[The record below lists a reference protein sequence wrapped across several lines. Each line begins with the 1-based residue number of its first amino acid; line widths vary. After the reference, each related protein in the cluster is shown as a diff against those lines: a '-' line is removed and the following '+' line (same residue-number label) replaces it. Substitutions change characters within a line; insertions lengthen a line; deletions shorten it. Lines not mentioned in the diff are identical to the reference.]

1 MLTRYQ
7 PFIDGV
13 STPVDTPV
21 FQPLNPATGL
31 GYAEVSSGTA
41 VEVDLAVRSAE
52 RAFHAWK
59 LTKPVDRGRILY
71 KVAEAIRGNIDELAA
86 LETQDIGQPI
96 SLSIVDAEAA
106 ARYFE
111 FFAGAVDKVHG
122 ETLPLGPDYHSY
134 TERVPFGVVGHIL
147 PWNAPLQQVARGV
160 APSLAVGNTV
170 VVKPASETPLSTLA
184 LARIASEGG
193 LPAGVFNVV
202 PGSGREVGMAIVDH
216 PLVRKVAFTGSVE
229 TGTKVMKRAS
239 DRVIP
244 LTMELGGKS
253 PNIVFE
259 DADLD
264 ALTESAWIG
273 FTMKCGQICIAGSR
287 LLVQDSIYDMVLERL
302 VARAA
307 AATIGPGTENPDIGP
322 LTTQGQLQTVL
333 DYIEIGRAEGARVVA
348 GGGRPT
354 EERLQNGNFVEP
366 TIFADVSNHM
376 RIAQEEIFGPVLSV
390 IRFSDEEEAVEIAND
405 SKFGLAAGV
414 WTRDLARAHR
424 VAAQIDA
431 GQVFVNEYPGGG
443 VETPFGGFKYSGFGR
458 EKGLEALKTYSHT
471 KTVVI
476 RL

>member
-1 MLTRYQ
+1 MLARYEA
-7 PFIDGV
+7 FIDGV
-13 STPVDTPV
+13 SAPAETDV
-21 FQPLNPATGL
+21 FRPLNPATGES
-31 GYAEVSSGTA
+31 YAEVSKGTA
-41 VEVDLAVRSAE
+41 VEVDVAVRSAE
-52 RAFHAWK
+52 RAFGLWK
-59 LTKPVDRGRILY
+59 RTKPVDRGRVLY
-71 KVAEAIRGNIDELAA
+71 RVAEAIRANADELAA

-96 SLSIVDAEAA
+96 SLSVNDVEAA

-111 FFAGAVDKVHG
+111 FFAGAADKIHG
-122 ETLPLGPDYHSY
+122 ETVPLGPDYHSY

-147 PWNAPLQQVARGV
+147 PWNAPLQQTARGV

-184 LARIASEGG
+184 MARIAVEAG

-202 PGSGREVGMAIVDH
+202 PGSGREAGMAIVDH
-216 PLVRKVAFTGSVE
+216 PLVRKVAFTGSVD
-229 TGTKVMKRAS
+229 TGAAIMKRAS

-264 ALTESAWIG
+264 AVVKSAWTA
-273 FTMKCGQICIAGSR
+273 FTMKCGQVCSAGSR
-287 LLVQDSIYDMVLERL
+287 LLVQDSIYDTVVERL
-302 VARAA
+302 AARAK
-307 AATIGPGTENPDIGP
+307 AATIGPGAENPDIGP
-322 LTTQGQLQTVL
+322 LTTQSQLRSVL
-333 DYIEIGRAEGARVVA
+333 EYIEIGKGEGARVVA
-348 GGGRPT
+348 GGGRPAD
-354 EERLQNGNFVEP
+354 EGLQHGNFVQP

-390 IRFSDEEEAVEIAND
+390 IRFADEDEAVEIAND
-405 SKFGLAAGV
+405 TKFGLAAGI

-431 GQVFVNEYPGGG
+431 GQVYVNEYFAGG

-471 KTVVI
+471 KTTTI
-476 RL
+476 RI

>member
-1 MLTRYQ
+1 MLARYEA
-7 PFIDGV
+7 FIDGV
-13 STPVDTPV
+13 PAPAETDV
-21 FQPLNPATGL
+21 FRPLNPATGES
-31 GYAEVSSGTA
+31 YAEVSKGTA
-41 VEVDLAVRSAE
+41 VEVDVAVRSAE
-52 RAFHAWK
+52 RAFGLWK

-71 KVAEAIRGNIDELAA
+71 KVAEAIRANVDELAA
-86 LETQDIGQPI
+86 LETQDIGQPL
-96 SLSIVDAEAA
+96 SLSVGDVEAA

-111 FFAGAVDKVHG
+111 FFAGAADKVHG

-134 TERVPFGVVGHIL
+134 TEHVPFGVVGHIL
-147 PWNAPLQQVARGV
+147 PWNAPLQQTARGV

-184 LARIASEGG
+184 MARIAVGAG

-202 PGSGREVGMAIVDH
+202 PGSGREAGMAIVDH

-229 TGTKVMKRAS
+229 TGAAIMKRAS

-264 ALTESAWIG
+264 AVVKSAWTA
-273 FTMKCGQICIAGSR
+273 FTMKCGQVCSAGSR
-287 LLVQDSIYDMVLERL
+287 LLVQASIYDAVVERL
-302 VARAA
+302 AARAET
-307 AATIGPGTENPDIGP
+307 ATIGPGIENPDLGP
-322 LTTQGQLQTVL
+322 LTTRGQLQSVL
-333 DYIEIGRAEGARVVA
+333 DYIEIGKGEGARVVA
-348 GGGRPT
+348 GGGRPA
-354 EERLQNGNFVEP
+354 EARLQNGNFVQP

-390 IRFSDEEEAVEIAND
+390 IRFADEEEAVEIAND
-405 SKFGLAAGV
+405 TNFGLAAGV

-424 VAAQIDA
+424 VASRIEA
-431 GQVFVNEYPGGG
+431 GQVYVNEYFAGG

-471 KTVVI
+471 KTVTI
-476 RL
+476 RI